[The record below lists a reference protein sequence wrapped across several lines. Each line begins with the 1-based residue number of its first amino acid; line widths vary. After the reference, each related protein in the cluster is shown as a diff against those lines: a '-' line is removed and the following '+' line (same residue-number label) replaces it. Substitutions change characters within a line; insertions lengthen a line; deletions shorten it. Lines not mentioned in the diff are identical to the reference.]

1 MIVDAAALGPLALT
15 LLGGAAVAAGFVDA
29 IAGGGGLI
37 TLPALLLAG
46 LPPAQALGANKSQ
59 SVFGSGMALA
69 CFARSPLLDRRRASR
84 SFLPALAGA
93 ALGVA
98 LVTAVPPDVLRPLV
112 MALLFAVALLLLLRR
127 PAARPLPPRARPAW
141 LAALVAGGIACY
153 DGFFG
158 PGTGTFL
165 IMAYVWLWR
174 DPFDAASANA
184 KVANFASNLAAV
196 AVFAAKG
203 LFFWKI
209 ALAMGCGEALGAF
222 AGAHVTIRRG
232 QSVVRGMVIAVS
244 LALVA
249 RLAWQMAR

>member
-1 MIVDAAALGPLALT
+1 MASFSASPLAYVLLFIAAA
-15 LLGGAAVAAGFVDA
+15 VAGFVDS
-29 IAGGGGLI
+29 IAGGGGII
-37 TLPALLLAG
+37 TLPALLAAG
-46 LPPAQALGANKSQ
+46 LPPHLALGTNKLQ
-59 SVFGSGMALA
+59 SSFGSLSATLRYRAGGMLRLRDIVPGLA
-69 CFARSPLLDRRRASR
+69 ATAI
-84 SFLPALAGA
+84 GA
-93 ALGVA
+93 ALGA
-98 LVTAVPPDVLRPLV
+98 LAVGAVSSRLLSLLIPIFLVCILVFMALRPRFGLDGGTRRLGWLPFWV
-112 MALLFAVALLLLLRR
+112 SAGLALGF
-127 PAARPLPPRARPAW
+127 
-141 LAALVAGGIACY
+141 Y